1 MRSIATAALAVSF
14 LFVGFALPAASE
26 EIGITEA
33 PEPNPDE
40 PPARTHSDKVVR
52 SKDPDLAP
60 AYGPNPAKVR
70 VVVFSD
76 FQCPVCGRIP
86 AATHQIAE
94 EFPGDVRLEFYQMPL
109 KMHRNAENAAVAAL
123 AAQRQGKF
131 WEMHDLLFQNQGA
144 LDEES
149 LSGYARQI
157 GLDMAKFAKDY
168 ADPALRKRAVAER
181 TLGETLGADG
191 TPALF
196 INGRPNVGW
205 ASWGALRSQVEMEV
219 NAANGLIGKGTKL
232 ADVEAIRAKANLES
246 DAKWKAYKA
255 GIIDQSGNKTAK
267 Q

>member
-1 MRSIATAALAVSF
+1 MRLIATAALALS
-14 LFVGFALPAASE
+14 LLLTGFALPAAGE
-26 EIGITEA
+26 ELGITEA
-33 PEPNPDE
+33 PKPNPDE
-40 PPARTHSDKVVR
+40 PPARTHSDKVLR
-52 SKDPDLAP
+52 SKDFNLAP
-60 AYGPNPAKVR
+60 AYGPSPAKVR
-70 VVVFSD
+70 VVLFSD

-86 AATHQIAE
+86 GATHQIAE
-94 EFPGDVRLEFYQMPL
+94 EFPGDVRLEFHQMPL

-123 AAQRQGKF
+123 AAHLQGKF
-131 WEMHDLLFQNQGA
+131 WEMHDLLFQNQRA

-157 GLDMAKFAKDY
+157 GLDMAKFTKDY
-168 ADPALRKRAVAER
+168 ADPAVRKRAADER

-191 TPALF
+191 TPAIF

-232 ADVEAIRAKANLES
+232 ADVEGLRARANLES

-255 GIIDQSGNKTAK
+255 GIIDTTAK
-267 Q
+267 K